1 MRRPGLSP
9 IALDT
14 GPWILWI
21 EQNKAFLPAVG
32 PIFREIE
39 GGRATAVTS
48 VMTVLEVLTGAMRRE
63 DDVLVR
69 RYVSL
74 FTESSGV
81 LVLDIDIDIARR
93 AAGLRAR
100 YGVRTADAIHLAT
113 ALVAGASA
121 FVTTDRRLARV
132 KEIEVRVLR
141 AASKV
146 SSKVSKL

>member
-1 MRRPGLSP
+1 MWLEA
-9 IALDT
+9 ALD
-14 GPWILWI
+14 
-21 EQNKAFLPAVG
+21 
-32 PIFREIE
+32 
-39 GGRATAVTS
+39 S
-48 VMTVLEVLTGAMRRE
+48 
-63 DDVLVR
+63 
-69 RYVSL
+69 
-74 FTESSGV
+74 
-81 LVLDIDIDIARR
+81 DIDIARR

-146 SSKVSKL
+146 SSKVPKL

>member
-1 MRRPGLSP
+1 MRRASLSP

-21 EQNKAFLPAVG
+21 EQNPAFLPVVG

-39 GGRATAVTS
+39 EGRATAVTS
-48 VMTVLEVLTGAMRRE
+48 VMTVLEVLTGAKRQE

-69 RYVSL
+69 RYESL
-74 FTESSGV
+74 FTESAGV
-81 LVLDIDIDIARR
+81 VVLDVDMDIARR
-93 AAGLRAR
+93 AAGLRAL

-113 ALVAGASA
+113 ALAAGASA

-132 KEIEVRVLR
+132 KEVEVRVLK
-141 AASKV
+141 AVSK
-146 SSKVSKL
+146 SSKR

>member
-1 MRRPGLSP
+1 MSRAALPTL
-9 IALDT
+9 ALDA

-21 EQNKAFLPAVG
+21 EQNPAFLPVVG

-39 GGRATAVTS
+39 EGRATAVTS

-69 RYVSL
+69 RYESL
-74 FTESSGV
+74 FSESAGLV
-81 LVLDIDIDIARR
+81 VLDIDIDIARR

-113 ALVAGASA
+113 ALAAGASA

-132 KEIEVRVLR
+132 KEIEVRVLK
-141 AASKV
+141 AALKAP
-146 SSKVSKL
+146 KR